1 VPSTPKLADH
11 TPGGAGEAGWRA
23 LIAAVYRMVVRVV
36 TVVVNVALVCLVSV
50 VLAAVVVRYTGLF
63 TGSLHWTTE
72 FGRFCTVWIVMLGS
86 VVAFDRGA
94 HVAIDLT
101 DLVPARFRRVLRSL
115 AYLLSLAFLGVI
127 TWEGLQLSLAT
138 MRQVSP
144 ALGLPMGYAYLAVPV
159 GAALMTLQSILLAL
173 VPDLAHGS
181 SGAEDA
187 GGAM

>member
-1 VPSTPKLADH
+1 MPKLADH
-11 TPGGAGEAGWRA
+11 AARPAEAGWRA
-23 LIAAVYRMVVRVV
+23 PV
-36 TVVVNVALVCLVSV
+36 TVVYRAVVQVVSVVVNAALVCLVVV

-72 FGRFCTVWIVMLGS
+72 FGRFCTIWIVMLGS

-101 DLVPARFRRVLRSL
+101 DLVPLRFRRALRSL
-115 AYLLSLAFLGVI
+115 SYFLCLAFLAVL

-173 VPDLAHGS
+173 VPDLAHR
-181 SGAEDA
+181 GAEVEDA
-187 GGAM
+187 GGAS